1 MASILVTG
9 AAGFVGFHACRR
21 LAADGWSVT
30 GVDCFNAYYDP
41 ALKRGRAEA
50 LQAEHG
56 IAIRDLDIADAETL
70 KALALEVQPDRILHL
85 AAQAGVR
92 YGFDHPFEYEHSNLK
107 GHLSVLEAARALGN
121 GLGHLVY
128 ASSSSVYGE
137 REGPFKE
144 SDAVDHP
151 ASLYAATKRAGEM
164 MTESYVSLFGL
175 PATGLRFFTVYGPWG
190 RPDMAYFK
198 FAEAILDGRKLPL
211 FDSGRGRR
219 DFTYVDDVVECLAR
233 ICADAPAGKTH
244 RIFNIG
250 GSNPRP
256 TTDLVKALETS
267 LGRTAQIE
275 HLPPQP
281 GDVSLTYAD
290 TTALEA
296 AYDYKPVVKLED
308 GIARFADWYLG
319 WRGGKARSL
328 AS

>member
-9 AAGFVGFHACRR
+9 AAGFIGFHACRR
-21 LAADGWSVT
+21 LAADGWTVH
-30 GVDCFNAYYDP
+30 GVDSFNAYYDP
-41 ALKRGRAEA
+41 RLKRGRAEA

-56 IAIRDLDIADAETL
+56 IAVRDLDIADD
-70 KALALEVQPDRILHL
+70 KALMALVLDLRPDRILHL

-92 YGFDHPFEYEHSNLK
+92 YGFDHPFEYEHSNLR
-107 GHLSVLEAARALGN
+107 GHLSVLEAARALGD

-151 ASLYAATKRAGEM
+151 ASLYAATKRSGEM
-164 MTESYVSLFGL
+164 LTESYVNLFAL

-198 FAEAILDGRKLPL
+198 FAEAITEGRKLPL

-219 DFTYVDDVVECLAR
+219 DFTYVDDVIECLAR
-233 ICADAPAGKTH
+233 ICADAPARKTH

-256 TTDLVKALETS
+256 TTDLVKALES
-267 LGRTAQIE
+267 ALGRKAQVE
-275 HLPPQP
+275 NLPPQP

-290 TTALEA
+290 TAALEA
-296 AYDYKPVVKLED
+296 AYGYKPVVRLED
-308 GIARFADWYLG
+308 GIARFAEWYRG
-319 WRGGKARSL
+319 WRGDKAHSL

>member
-9 AAGFVGFHACRR
+9 AAGFIGFHACRR
-21 LAADGWSVT
+21 LAADGWTVT
-30 GVDCFNAYYDP
+30 GVDSFNDYYDP
-41 ALKRGRAEA
+41 ALKRARTEE
-50 LQAEHG
+50 LKSEYG
-56 IAIRDLDIADAETL
+56 IEILDLDIADEQAFR
-70 KALALEVQPDRILHL
+70 ALALDVRPRCILHL

-92 YGFDHPFEYEHSNLK
+92 YGFDHPFKYEHSNLK
-107 GHLSVLEAARALGN
+107 GHLCVLEAARALGED
-121 GLGHLVY
+121 LGHLVY

-144 SDAVDHP
+144 SDAVNHP
-151 ASLYAATKRAGEM
+151 ASLYAATKRAGEL
-164 MTESYVSLFGL
+164 MTDSYVNLFDL

-198 FAEAILDGRKLPL
+198 FAEAIMAGRKLPL

-233 ICADAPAGKTH
+233 ICADTPERKTH
-244 RIFNIG
+244 RVFNIG

-256 TTDLVKALETS
+256 TTDLVKALEGA
-267 LGRTAQIE
+267 LGKRANVE
-275 HLPPQP
+275 NLPPQP

-296 AYDYKPVVKLED
+296 AYHYKPVVGLED
-308 GIARFADWYLG
+308 GIARFAAWYRG
-319 WRGGKARSL
+319 WQSKAERSL